1 MATIPPLPSR
11 DDVLR
16 MARTTTDITGQL
28 LDTAGNLTKIAMNTF
43 DPRDGSGPEVL
54 RVLRE
59 TTAELAEAS
68 ASPQVQE
75 AFYRIVETL
84 TRLGTS
90 GAPLAAHPVGEP
102 ARALLTALGDSLL
115 PVLDAVEPA
124 VEEFADALGDL
135 VEATS
140 PLLPAAAGVAA
151 GALLAVT
158 PVLRAAADVL
168 RDSSP
173 ELARVADALT
183 AALAPLMPLQVALA
197 ERAAAAG
204 AGLAGAALAPLADL
218 AEAAAASTKAVR
230 PVLVAGEEMLV
241 SGLERIQPAL
251 LAAASRAGRLVR
263 AGAVRVSA
271 AVSPALE
278 KGVVVAVAPV

>member
-1 MATIPPLPSR
+1 
-11 DDVLR
+11 
-16 MARTTTDITGQL
+16 
-28 LDTAGNLTKIAMNTF
+28 
-43 DPRDGSGPEVL
+43 
-54 RVLRE
+54 
-59 TTAELAEAS
+59 
-68 ASPQVQE
+68 
-75 AFYRIVETL
+75 
-84 TRLGTS
+84 
-90 GAPLAAHPVGEP
+90 
-102 ARALLTALGDSLL
+102 
-115 PVLDAVEPA
+115 
-124 VEEFADALGDL
+124 
-135 VEATS
+135 
-140 PLLPAAAGVAA
+140 
-151 GALLAVT
+151 
-158 PVLRAAADVL
+158 
-168 RDSSP
+168 
-173 ELARVADALT
+173 
-183 AALAPLMPLQVALA
+183 LQVALA